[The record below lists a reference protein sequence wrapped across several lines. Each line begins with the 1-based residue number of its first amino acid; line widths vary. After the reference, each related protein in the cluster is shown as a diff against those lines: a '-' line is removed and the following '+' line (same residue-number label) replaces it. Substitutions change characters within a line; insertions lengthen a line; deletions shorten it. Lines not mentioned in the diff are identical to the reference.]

1 MITCYTTGSSSSKG
15 DPDLYVKFGSEP
27 TLNSNIGVSVS
38 KRASTVEVVGPL
50 SASSTSDRTLYV
62 MVHAFTAFNNVH
74 LWCDMT
80 KKTTAAAT
88 EAQIS
93 IQYE

>member
-1 MITCYTTGSSSSKG
+1 
-15 DPDLYVKFGSEP
+15 
-27 TLNSNIGVSVS
+27 
-38 KRASTVEVVGPL
+38 
-50 SASSTSDRTLYV
+50 
-62 MVHAFTAFNNVH
+62 

-93 IQYE
+93 IQYEWVFILLSFEMFWNSH